1 MNYILFDD
9 SNRENLLPF
18 TFTRPVAEIRVG
30 VMTIREKWEHYLNS
44 SVSFLAE
51 EYLAEKYPM
60 AKAKDN
66 ILIAGSIC
74 PNPALVEAIVR
85 LKPGETLVSG
95 DVMIASYV
103 SENELDGVEE
113 NDAEQI
119 EIVAD
124 MPFNRLNNTWD
135 IFGLNDA
142 EIRADFELLTKGKKS
157 ASLSASNVL
166 IGDQIFVEEGV
177 SVEGVT
183 LNSKTGPIYLA
194 KNSEIMEGSN
204 IRGPFALGESAVVK
218 LGTKIYGAT
227 TVGKFSKVGGELN
240 NVVVFGYSNKA
251 HDGFF
256 GNSVIGEWCNIGA
269 DSNTSNLKN
278 TYDEVRLWSYPSQTF
293 VNTGLQFC
301 GTMVGDH
308 VKCGINSMFNT
319 GSVIGC
325 GANIFGAG
333 FQRNFIAS
341 FSWGGPSGMTTY
353 KIEKAIDVAKRIF
366 DRRGLSFTE
375 VDAQILTSVYEL
387 THNNRK
393 LRF

>member
-18 TFTRPVAEIRVG
+18 TFIRPVAEIRVG
-30 VMTIREKWEHYLNS
+30 ILTIREKWEQYLNCT
-44 SVSFLAE
+44 VSFLAE

-60 AKAKDN
+60 TKAKDN

-74 PNPALVEAIVR
+74 PNPELVAAISQ

-103 SENELDGVEE
+103 SENELDGIEE
-113 NDAEQI
+113 NDAPQV
-119 EIVAD
+119 EIIAN

-135 IFGLNDA
+135 IFELNDA
-142 EIRADFELLTKGKKS
+142 EIRADFDLITKGRKS
-157 ASLSASNVL
+157 ATLSNSNIL

-177 SVEGVT
+177 SVEGAT
-183 LNSKTGPIYLA
+183 LNSKTGPIYLG

-204 IRGPFALGESAVVK
+204 IRGPFALGEGAVIK
-218 LGTKIYGAT
+218 LGAKIYGAT
-227 TVGKFSKVGGELN
+227 TVGKFSKAGGELN
-240 NVVVFGYSNKA
+240 NVVMFGYSNKG

-256 GNSVIGEWCNIGA
+256 GNTVIGEWCNIGA

-278 TYDEVRLWSYPSQTF
+278 TYDEVRLWNYPSQTF
-293 VNTGLQFC
+293 ISTGLQFC
-301 GTMVGDH
+301 GTMMGDH
-308 VKCGINSMFNT
+308 VKCGINTMFNT
-319 GSVIGC
+319 GTVIGC

-353 KIEKAIDVAKRIF
+353 KIDKAIDVAKRIF
-366 DRRGLSFTE
+366 ERRGINFTPI
-375 VDAQILTSVYEL
+375 DGQILTSVYEL